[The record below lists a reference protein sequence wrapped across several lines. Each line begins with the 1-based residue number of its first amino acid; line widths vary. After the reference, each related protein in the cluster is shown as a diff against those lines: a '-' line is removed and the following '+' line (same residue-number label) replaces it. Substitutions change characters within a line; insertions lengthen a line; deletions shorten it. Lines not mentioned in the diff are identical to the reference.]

1 MKHSETETER
11 KRRMRLRWITL
22 GEAVAISA
30 LILSGLG
37 LWKDWK
43 SDQQK
48 APSGPTK
55 VIEERKPITL
65 KLHGRVEDDGKQI
78 VISPIEDSHAL
89 DSLSLAIKA
98 ADSPI
103 SIGSDGVLDA
113 SDVESAVGKPK
124 DEAKGTQR
132 VGATID
138 TRYVEAGQDRRSS
151 GHYVISYRWEGG
163 GLFGGRS
170 LKLTGFSRG

>member
-1 MKHSETETER
+1 MSETESER
-11 KRRMRLRWITL
+11 KRRLRLRWVTL
-22 GEAVAISA
+22 GEAVAIAA

-55 VIEERKPITL
+55 VIEERKPIAL
-65 KLHGRVEDDGKQI
+65 KLHGRIEDDGKRL

-89 DSLSLAIKA
+89 DSLSVAIEGSS
-98 ADSPI
+98 SPI
-103 SIGSDGVLDA
+103 SIGSDGVLKA
-113 SDVESAVGKPK
+113 ADVESAIGKPK
-124 DEAKGTQR
+124 DDAKGTQR
-132 VGATID
+132 VRATID
-138 TRYVEAGQDRRSS
+138 TRYVEAGQDRLSS
-151 GHYVISYRWEGG
+151 GDYVISYRWEGG

-170 LKLTGFSRG
+170 LRLTGFSRG

>member
-1 MKHSETETER
+1 MKETESER
-11 KRRMRLRWITL
+11 KRRLRLRWITL
-22 GEAVAISA
+22 GEAVAIAA
-30 LILSGLG
+30 LVLSGLG

-55 VIEERKPITL
+55 VIEERKPIAL
-65 KLHGRVEDDGKQI
+65 KLHGRVEDEGKRL

-89 DSLSLAIKA
+89 DSLSVAIKGA
-98 ADSPI
+98 SSPI
-103 SIGSDGVLDA
+103 TVGSDGVLDA
-113 SDVESAVGKPK
+113 SDVESAIGKPK

-151 GHYVISYRWEGG
+151 GKYAIRYRWEDG
-163 GLFGGRS
+163 GLFDDRDV
-170 LKLTGFSRG
+170 LFTALSRR